1 MSVAK
6 DFVSCQYDFFFMDL
20 EKEVFHEMLEEEN
33 QKKYIE
39 NLRGGQRGLGEDES
53 TT

>member
-6 DFVSCQYDFFFMDL
+6 DFVSCQFFFMDL